1 MSVTL
6 IVMLAT
12 YLVCWQGYKLRERL
26 NGLGHAG
33 ILASLVA
40 TLLNSTTA
48 RLSDAH
54 PHSLL
59 VGQYIALIE
68 HIFVAVSTLG
78 LYLLRLA
85 VEGHSLRDRPVRRAI
100 GGGVLFSC
108 ALTAITAAAIISG
121 RLLSP
126 TPDSY
131 RDPLGFVYAFG
142 SGLYYGT
149 ILLLVAAWM
158 WRYVRNRDE
167 QHERDER
174 ADLRIGVRI
183 AAIGLFSLAAF
194 CFARA
199 TPIAVVFLGG
209 PPQIAQPFW
218 VLRPISTAAWPLV
231 FIGLSYPLLRSRGA
245 AYRAWKS
252 RRATREQA
260 RVLLRT
266 CHTAYPEI
274 ELPPSGIRERAR
286 QFVSS
291 HHRLTR
297 LVTEIFDALA
307 KLLVQDEPTNTAA
320 GRVAADRL
328 HEAVRR
334 YDLTHPV
341 PVTEIISPN
350 AGDEVLD
357 SEGVP
362 DQPADAL
369 DHDTAFVLDLAAELR
384 TVIDDH
390 RVPA

>member
-33 ILASLVA
+33 ILFSLAA

-54 PHSLL
+54 PHSLY

-108 ALTAITAAAIISG
+108 ALTAITAAAISRG

-126 TPDSY
+126 TPESY
-131 RDPLGFVYAFG
+131 RDPLGFLYAFG

-149 ILLLVAAWM
+149 ILLLVSVWM
-158 WRYVRNRDE
+158 WRYVREQDE
-167 QHERDER
+167 QDEQ
-174 ADLRIGVRI
+174 AQLRIGVRI
-183 AAIGLFSLAAF
+183 AAIGLFGLAAF

-209 PPQIAQPFW
+209 PPRIAQPFW
-218 VLRPISTAAWPLV
+218 VLGPISAAAWPLV

-286 QFVSS
+286 QFLSS

-297 LVTEIFDALA
+297 TVTETFDALA
-307 KLLVQDEPTNTAA
+307 KLLIQDEPINTPA

-328 HEAVRR
+328 REAVRR
-334 YDLTHPV
+334 YDSTHAV
-341 PVTEIISPN
+341 PVTEIISPE

-362 DQPADAL
+362 DPPADAL
-369 DHDTAFVLDLAAELR
+369 QHDIAFVLELAAELR
-384 TVIDDH
+384 AVIDDH
-390 RVPA
+390 RVRV